1 MSSLAVLAGI
11 LVIQSLCVMPSL
23 AVLAGILVIQSSLT
37 ALATCDVLASCA
49 SLNTSDAELTDC
61 VMSSLAMLAAIL

>member
-1 MSSLAVLAGI
+1 
-11 LVIQSLCVMPSL
+11 MPSL